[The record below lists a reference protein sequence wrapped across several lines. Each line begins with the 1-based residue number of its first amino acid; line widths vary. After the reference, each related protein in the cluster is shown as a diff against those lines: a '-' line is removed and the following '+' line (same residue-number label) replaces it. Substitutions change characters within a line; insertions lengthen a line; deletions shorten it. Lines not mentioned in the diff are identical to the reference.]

1 MSLDTNSRNGMQR
14 FQTIM
19 HLGMGCFYL
28 VVGMLV
34 LFVKYFGTM
43 ELSSGLAYTLGTLMI
58 IYGLFRV
65 WRGIAALKSGRRA
78 R

>member
-19 HLGMGCFYL
+19 HLGMGGFYL